1 MKKRYFI
8 GNLKMYINSPEEG
21 EQFLSVLRR
30 ESRGKKWDRT
40 DLVVVAPFPY
50 LERFRREL
58 PSEVFLGAQDVFWEK
73 EGSYTGEV
81 SASMLKN
88 AGVEFVL
95 VGHSERR
102 EYAGE
107 TDEIVARKAGMLLKS
122 NLRPVLCVGETE
134 DERKRGGI
142 AEVLERQIR
151 GVFDGLAPLQA
162 EKVLVAYEP
171 RWAIGSDRTPTSEEI
186 LQAKVII
193 YRTIASVLGAA
204 VAERVPILYGGSVKA
219 ALLPEVCFGAQMD
232 GVLVGRESLFPYEV
246 VRMMSDIDGY
256 EYPVRGRDDEKR

>member
-8 GNLKMYINSPEEG
+8 GNLKMYLNSQEEG
-21 EQFLSVLRR
+21 EQFLSVFRR
-30 ESRGKKWDRT
+30 ESRGKKWKQT
-40 DLVVVAPFPY
+40 ELIVAPPFPY

-58 PSEVFLGAQDVFWEK
+58 PTGVLLGAQDVFWEK

-81 SASMLKN
+81 SPQMLKN

-107 TDEIVARKAGMLLKS
+107 TDEIVAKKTDALLKS
-122 NLRPVLCVGETE
+122 NLRPVLCIGETE
-134 DERKRGGI
+134 AERKRGGI
-142 AEVLERQIR
+142 ADVLERQIR
-151 GVFDGLAPLQA
+151 GVFDGIAPLQA
-162 EKVLVAYEP
+162 EKIIVAYEP
-171 RWAIGSDRTPTSEEI
+171 RWAIGSGKTPNSEEI

-193 YRTIASVLGAA
+193 YRTIASLLSAS

-219 ALLPEVCFGAQMD
+219 ALLPLVCFGAQMD
-232 GVLVGRESLFPYEV
+232 GVLVGRESLFPYEIV
-246 VRMMSDIDGY
+246 KIVSEIDGY
-256 EYPVRGRDDEKR
+256 EYPTHERKEEKR